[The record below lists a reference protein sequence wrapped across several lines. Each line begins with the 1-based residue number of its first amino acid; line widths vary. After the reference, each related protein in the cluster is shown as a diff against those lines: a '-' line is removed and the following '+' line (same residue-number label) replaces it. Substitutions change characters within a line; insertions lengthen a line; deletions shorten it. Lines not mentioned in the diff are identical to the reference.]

1 MHGLRYCIV
10 FILSV
15 QSPFMLYNE
24 NVHGLGYTTEHLY
37 IGNFVLKYT
46 QLYHTSVDELTG
58 DFVALLSVL
67 YF

>member
-1 MHGLRYCIV
+1 
-10 FILSV
+10 
-15 QSPFMLYNE
+15 MLYNE

-46 QLYHTSVDELTG
+46 QMYHTSVDELTG